1 MKQLFAIFIF
11 IALTGC
17 NSGTTTNPAVIS
29 ASVTP
34 LTPGQTVSV
43 TVTNSAKSG
52 FILNPSVY
60 LESWL
65 SAVATNKNLNY
76 NGSIAAGSSH
86 VFSFYLE
93 SNVVTKLALQL
104 NYQNILTNSS
114 SQVLA
119 INAQNISNS
128 LTPVLDV
135 IVAPNPL

>member
-17 NSGTTTNPAVIS
+17 NNGTTTNPVVIS

-34 LTPGQTVSV
+34 LTPGQTVLV

-52 FILNPSVY
+52 FISNPSVY

-65 SAVATNKNLNY
+65 STVAINKNLNY

-86 VFSFYLE
+86 LFSFYLE
-93 SNVVTKLALQL
+93 SNEATKLALQL

-114 SQVLA
+114 S
-119 INAQNISNS
+119 NG
-128 LTPVLDV
+128 
-135 IVAPNPL
+135 APDMAHI